1 MRGTP
6 VTLGWLG
13 LLLAACT
20 SGTTTPD
27 VAPPPIPAAAAPA
40 PSAPPRTL
48 PEPAR
53 SADGQFAPSLRWG
66 EQELQCNGQGLCE
79 WGVFG
84 IDLYTAALYCERPTR
99 DLATALTPDQ
109 RTVFHLHFVRSL
121 TGAQL
126 AEAYTASTRVNTGDR
141 FGDFAAPLQ
150 QLVAAMQTVQAG
162 DRYTFFGEPGK
173 GLTIARN
180 GVVVGTVSDDA
191 FRRLFVQLY
200 LGDQPPT
207 AALRKALLGTS

>member
-1 MRGTP
+1 MRGISA
-6 VTLGWLG
+6 TLGWLAP
-13 LLLAACT
+13 LLAACT
-20 SGTTTPD
+20 SGTTSEVT
-27 VAPPPIPAAAAPA
+27 PPPMSTAPA
-40 PSAPPRTL
+40 PSATQRTL

-53 SADGQFAPSLRWG
+53 SADGTFAESLLWDER
-66 EQELQCNGQGLCE
+66 ELQRNGQGLCE

-84 IDLYTAALYCERPTR
+84 IDLYIAALYCERPTR
-99 DLATALTPDQ
+99 DFATALTPDQ

-126 AEAYTASTRVNTGDR
+126 AEAYTASTRLNTGDR

-180 GVVVGTVSDDA
+180 GVVVGKVVDDA

>member
-1 MRGTP
+1 MRASSES
-6 VTLGWLG
+6 LGWLS

-20 SGTTTPD
+20 SGTTTPG
-27 VAPPPIPAAAAPA
+27 VAPPPIATAGAPA
-40 PSAPPRTL
+40 PTVPQRPL
-48 PEPAR
+48 PEPTR
-53 SADGQFAPSLRWG
+53 SADGTFARHVLWG
-66 EQELQCNGQGLCE
+66 DHELLCNGQGLCE

-84 IDLYTAALYCERPTR
+84 IDLYTAAFYCERPTR
-99 DLATALTPDQ
+99 DFATALTPDQ

-126 AEAYTASTRVNTGDR
+126 AEAYTASTKVNTGDR

-162 DRYTFFGEPGK
+162 DRYTFFGAPGQ

-180 GVVVGTVSDDA
+180 GAVVGKVFDDA